1 MSKAVYVD
9 KTIYRK
15 ESKQFPNVQYR
26 FSLSNV
32 VIHSMYTM
40 YLKSR
45 GIPKT
50 IGLTDKQR
58 FDFEK
63 LHSISYRQWV
73 YRSDRSRS
81 RNERKMKMS
90 TIGIILLS
98 IATLIV
104 ADIVMYIVLGAI
116 EKHWEKKFKEDKDD
130 ER

>member
-1 MSKAVYVD
+1 MSKTVYVD
-9 KTIYRK
+9 NTIYRK
-15 ESKQFPNVQYR
+15 ESKQFPNVKYR
-26 FSLSNV
+26 FNLANV
-32 VIHSMYTM
+32 VIHSMYTI
-40 YLKSR
+40 Y
-45 GIPKT
+45 
-50 IGLTDKQR
+50 
-58 FDFEK
+58 
-63 LHSISYRQWV
+63 H
-73 YRSDRSRS
+73 SDRSRS